1 MDAMIKELEKTVINS
16 YLKITPRN
24 ETNRYITDMTHHSS
38 MILKHFNEQ
47 KSAAILYFPLS

>member
-38 MILKHFNEQ
+38 MILKHFNAQ